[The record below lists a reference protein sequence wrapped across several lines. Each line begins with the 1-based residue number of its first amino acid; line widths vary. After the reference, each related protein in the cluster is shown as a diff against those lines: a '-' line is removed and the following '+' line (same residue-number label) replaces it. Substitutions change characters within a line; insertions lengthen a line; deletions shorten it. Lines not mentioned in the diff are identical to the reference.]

1 MRLQFLFLFS
11 LLSFSIEAQV
21 KVTSIQLRGSNS
33 SWLSYSFP
41 LIQHSN
47 KIVAKKINSY
57 LQKEILDNSRIE
69 TEVNKIFENCR
80 YINNDSIH
88 QSGYSEIN
96 FSVEVNNSR
105 LLSITFQ
112 MESTGAYSENY
123 PLYYNFDLQTGDIID
138 IKKLFSATSIA
149 QIKKGLIDERKKRI
163 EDAIKEIRQNYSD
176 SAFREDSSWIYETYA
191 ECNKETEEQNILIKK
206 NSILFYKEYCFPH
219 VARPFDTDLDIELSF
234 LNLQRYF
241 TLSTKSLLLKSKR
254 STKK

>member
-21 KVTSIQLRGSNS
+21 KVTSIQLKGSNS

-105 LLSITFQ
+105 T
-112 MESTGAYSENY
+112 
-123 PLYYNFDLQTGDIID
+123 P
-138 IKKLFSATSIA
+138 SA
-149 QIKKGLIDERKKRI
+149 
-163 EDAIKEIRQNYSD
+163 
-176 SAFREDSSWIYETYA
+176 
-191 ECNKETEEQNILIKK
+191 
-206 NSILFYKEYCFPH
+206 
-219 VARPFDTDLDIELSF
+219 
-234 LNLQRYF
+234 
-241 TLSTKSLLLKSKR
+241 KSLLLTSKR